1 MDPGCLYYGVQP
13 VGVPGAPDRREG
25 RGVGEAGRPQREE
38 QELVENPEALERDFD
53 GLIGTSTAWLEPQ
66 PASFGSFTLWGLES
80 IPGPEAKV
88 RGALTWCTL
97 AAAIH
102 AQVPEG

>member
-1 MDPGCLYYGVQP
+1 
-13 VGVPGAPDRREG
+13 
-25 RGVGEAGRPQREE
+25 QREE

-53 GLIGTSTAWLEPQ
+53 GLIGTSTACF
-66 PASFGSFTLWGLES
+66 SSFTLWGLES

>member
-1 MDPGCLYYGVQP
+1 MGL
-13 VGVPGAPDRREG
+13 
-25 RGVGEAGRPQREE
+25 
-38 QELVENPEALERDFD
+38 D
-53 GLIGTSTAWLEPQ
+53 GLIDFTPLVEPQ
-66 PASFGSFTLWGLES
+66 PASFSSFTLWAWNLS
-80 IPGPEAKV
+80 LVREAKV